1 MSGTAGR
8 RFLLIPTLLATG
20 LQLSCTSPFS
30 AGQGESYAPIP
41 QSLLTPDVVET
52 RLGKLEFFDGFPN
65 AETVEKVYDH
75 LDFMR
80 GVRAFLDAIP
90 IASLYAVREGFRD
103 VGCVDGTVGIFEEL
117 MDSKTLFLTANN
129 ESVYAMTWL
138 DLKDGPVVVESPP
151 NTLGLLDDF
160 WFQYVTDLG
169 NAGPDKGQGGKFLFL
184 PPDYEGEEP
193 DGYYTYR
200 SSTFGNVL
208 FWRGFLVEG
217 DPQPAVANLK

>member
-1 MSGTAGR
+1 MNRTAGR
-8 RFLLIPTLLATG
+8 NFLLISMLVAMSLLS
-20 LQLSCTSPFS
+20 SCTNSPT
-30 AGQGESYAPIP
+30 GQGERYAPVPKSI
-41 QSLLTPDVVET
+41 LTPDVVET
-52 RLGKLEFFDGFPN
+52 RLGKLEFFDGLPS

-80 GVRAFLDAIP
+80 GVRAFLDTIP

-117 MDSKTLFLTANN
+117 MDSKSLFLTPNT

-160 WFQYVTDLG
+160 WFQYV
-169 NAGPDKGQGGKFLFL
+169 
-184 PPDYEGEEP
+184 
-193 DGYYTYR
+193 
-200 SSTFGNVL
+200 
-208 FWRGFLVEG
+208 
-217 DPQPAVANLK
+217 